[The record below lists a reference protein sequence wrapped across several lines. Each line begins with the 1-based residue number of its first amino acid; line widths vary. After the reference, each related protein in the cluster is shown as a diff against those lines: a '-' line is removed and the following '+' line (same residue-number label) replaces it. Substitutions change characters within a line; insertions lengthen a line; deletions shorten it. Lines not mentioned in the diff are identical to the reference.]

1 MEPALANAFKGK
13 ICFSLKMNC
22 GEGFVPDKGDVK
34 KPLNGMMSQAFPI
47 KLLAFVAELQETTSL
62 KLLPELRRAYFKE
75 AHIRARPI

>member
-34 KPLNGMMSQAFPI
+34 KPLNGMN
-47 KLLAFVAELQETTSL
+47 
-62 KLLPELRRAYFKE
+62 YGWD
-75 AHIRARPI
+75 